1 MEPPDHPEPSLNVR
15 DPSVLKP
22 SHERLRVRLPG
33 VLRPSYERLIRTAEG
48 ETAMK
53 RVRVSCGVC
62 LLTRYYSLNR
72 GVTRI
77 AGVVACEACRHFY
90 QRFKRQPF
98 PATCSKEGR
107 CFDDGDVDK
116 NRCKGC
122 WLALIL
128 QRCPLPSVI
137 YSTFFEHLSEN
148 LKMRMSDCPLLEQD
162 IPATGRG
169 SLGLEMFFDNAWV
182 DVTDKN
188 TITTKTTR
196 RGSRDTDDGSDGD
209 VFVSELDVMSEE
221 MVVGDPPNWEDTILP
236 LSLIGATATVTTDP
250 EDAGVTNEK
259 TVGSTNMD
267 PCDKVMELLMEELD
281 FEILAQNTQ
290 SLEVSSQV
298 KKKRKKKKKK
308 KEEEEE
314 EEEEAVVNNNNNVK
328 CTQELL
334 DPNELL
340 KVNQSPSNCRRSQR
354 NKKKWRRREKKKNPW
369 AIYDGE
375 GRLADT
381 GVDLCDCLQG
391 ECPGCHFPCQSCG
404 SGKCGIE
411 CRVNRCSYYESVEI
425 QGTNIKRRN
434 EYVKR

>member
-1 MEPPDHPEPSLNVR
+1 MEPPDHSEPNLNVR
-15 DPSVLKP
+15 DPGVLKP

-33 VLRPSYERLIRTAEG
+33 VLRPSYERLIRTPEG
-48 ETAMK
+48 KAAMK

-62 LLTRYYSLNR
+62 LLTRYHSLHR

-98 PATCSKEGR
+98 HASCSKQAR
-107 CFDDGDVDK
+107 CFDQGDLDK

-128 QRCPLPSVI
+128 QRCPLPGVL
-137 YSTFFEHLSEN
+137 YSNFFDHLSEN
-148 LKMRMSDCPLLEQD
+148 LKMRMPGCPLLVQD
-162 IPATGRG
+162 VPATTQG
-169 SLGLEMFFDNAWV
+169 SLGLEMFFDNAWM
-182 DVTDKN
+182 DVTDKD
-188 TITTKTTR
+188 TITAKTTR

-209 VFVSELDVMSEE
+209 IFVSEPDVVYEE
-221 MVVGDPPNWEDTILP
+221 VVMGDPPSWENTIPPLP
-236 LSLIGATATVTTDP
+236 LIGATATVTTDP
-250 EDAGVTNEK
+250 DDAGVTNEK
-259 TVGSTNMD
+259 TVGSTTMD
-267 PCDKVMELLMEELD
+267 PCDRVMAMLMEELD
-281 FEILAQNTQ
+281 FGILTQNTQ

-308 KEEEEE
+308 KKEEV
-314 EEEEAVVNNNNNVK
+314 EEEEAAVHNNNNIK

-340 KVNQSPSNCRRSQR
+340 EVNQSPSNGQRSQR
-354 NKKKWRRREKKKNPW
+354 KKKKQRRREKKKPW
-369 AIYDGE
+369 AFYDGE
-375 GRLADT
+375 GRLVGT

-411 CRVNRCSYYESVEI
+411 CRVNRCSYYESVEV
-425 QGTNIKRRN
+425 QGANIKRRN